1 MANLSKCTSELIL
14 LFIFNEEIHLR
25 YWIFISDKSRFY
37 IKRIYRKIYVG
48 FFAFFDEYYK
58 ILFFLIFCDRD
69 NHINKFYMIVFISF
83 LAFSFSHNP
92 IYAKYV
98 SLIFENFANLI
109 YLKCF
114 KRKNILFFDHFCM
127 QNHYAIWIFWKYFE
141 WCQIYFCK
149 NNSKIYKN
157 LLNKLSIFI
166 K

>member
-83 LAFSFSHNP
+83 LDFHFRIIPYMPNMFH
-92 IYAKYV
+92 
-98 SLIFENFANLI
+98 L
-109 YLKCF
+109 YLKILQIWFIWNVLNEKIFFFLIIFACRIITLF
-114 KRKNILFFDHFCM
+114 ESFGNILNDVK
-127 QNHYAIWIFWKYFE
+127 YIFAKIILKF
-141 WCQIYFCK
+141 I
-149 NNSKIYKN
+149 KIY
-157 LLNKLSIFI
+157 
-166 K
+166 